1 MHHLTRSHWQ
11 RTDECVTSTV
21 VSLPPFH
28 TLAPRPSRSHFHLAP
43 IGPSQASPS
52 THPNPQTSHLHP
64 PLLGIRICNNI
75 WLHSIHRTHLHSFVS
90 FGCVSNPG
98 KVVSAPKLRP
108 VERVLTWSVLLTLKL
123 CSLRR
128 CNSLKS
134 PQHFFPAHEKRW
146 QGHNL
151 GLFIDF
157 DLRKGCI

>member
-75 WLHSIHRTHLHSFVS
+75 WLHSIHRTHVFPYTDIATRPPGTATRMGSFLKRVFQTNVS
-90 FGCVSNPG
+90 G
-98 KVVSAPKLRP
+98 KGKRDVYRVRLLFVFFFYFAPLRSFTCATA
-108 VERVLTWSVLLTLKL
+108 EFTQNKKAT
-123 CSLRR
+123 
-128 CNSLKS
+128 
-134 PQHFFPAHEKRW
+134 
-146 QGHNL
+146 
-151 GLFIDF
+151 
-157 DLRKGCI
+157 